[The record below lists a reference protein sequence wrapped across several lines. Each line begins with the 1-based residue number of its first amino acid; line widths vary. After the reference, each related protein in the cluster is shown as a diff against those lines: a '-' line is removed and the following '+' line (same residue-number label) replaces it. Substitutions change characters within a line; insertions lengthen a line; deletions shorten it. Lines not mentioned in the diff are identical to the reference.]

1 MRFGDMIKAIVIIL
15 GFVFLYV
22 ISTIIVGLKKIKQD
36 WPKYR
41 CNPSVMPF
49 AGQLGYDAIENFTFC
64 IGNIQ
69 TDLMG
74 FFLRPIYFVIELTA
88 SLGKALTE
96 SIQSIRGMIS
106 WLRFSIFGIIGDV
119 LGIFVNIITRFQL
132 LIIKI
137 KSLVMKMLAVTVVVL
152 YKIEGAMMAGK
163 SIYRGPIGD
172 VLRFLGSV
180 D

>member
-1 MRFGDMIKAIVIIL
+1 MRFGDMMMALIIIL
-15 GFVFLYV
+15 GFAFLYI

-69 TDLMG
+69 ADLMG
-74 FFLRPIYFVIELTA
+74 FFLKPIYFVMEIA
-88 SLGKALTE
+88 VSLGEALMD
-96 SIQSIRGMIS
+96 SIQNIRGMIS

-119 LGIFVNIITRFQL
+119 LGIFVNIISRFQL
-132 LIIKI
+132 IIIQI
-137 KSLVMKMLAVTVVVL
+137 KTLVMKMMAISVVIL
-152 YKIEGAMMAGK
+152 YKIEGAMMTGK

-180 D
+180 E